1 MTTHH
6 SEYAFEDSFE
16 DSFEDPLEYTLLK
29 ILSRMNPDERC
40 E

>member
-6 SEYAFEDSFE
+6 SEYAFE

-29 ILSRMNPDERC
+29 ILSRMNSDERC

>member
-6 SEYAFEDSFE
+6 SEYAFEDSLE

-29 ILSRMNPDERC
+29 ILSRMNSDERC